1 MEPNIKPEEGKALPT
16 PPTDMSQDSAPKA
29 DLKPEAKPVKPEA
42 VQFAE
47 RALGR
52 EFASVE
58 EAEKTIKNLN
68 SLVGD
73 QTVSSQRKALE
84 KIASQA
90 NMSTN
95 ELIEYL
101 ATQDISTPQA
111 TPDENQPAEPPVR
124 NLPDDTTKRLVRLE
138 TDTFVERNPEAQ
150 EVRDQVFAKALATGR
165 PVSDIWDNE
174 FAPLIKLGE
183 KKGAKKLQQNVE
195 GQPLRAT
202 STASESTDT
211 KVDFSGINPA
221 TGKRWTATEMEAYLM
236 YPTPSRGL

>member
-1 MEPNIKPEEGKALPT
+1 MESTNIPEEGTAVPT
-16 PPTDMSQDSAPKA
+16 PPDDMSSQDSAPDA
-29 DLKPEAKPVKPEA
+29 DPIQEAKPEA

-47 RALGR
+47 RTLGR
-52 EFASVE
+52 KFDSVE

-101 ATQDISTPQA
+101 ATQDINTPQA
-111 TPDENQPAEPPVR
+111 TSDESHTVESAPVR

-138 TDTFVERNPEAQ
+138 TDTFVKDTPEAKV
-150 EVRDQVFAKALATGR
+150 VRDQIFAKALATGR
-165 PVSDIWDNE
+165 SVTEIWSNE
-174 FAPLIKLGE
+174 FAPLIEIG
-183 KKGAKKLQQNVE
+183 KKSGAKKLQQNIE
-195 GQPLRAT
+195 GQPLKAT
-202 STASESTDT
+202 STAMEDVDT
-211 KVDFSGINPA
+211 KINFSGNNPA
-221 TGKRWTATEMEAYLM
+221 TGQRWTAEEMEKYIG
-236 YPTPSRGL
+236 YTPPSKRI

>member
-1 MEPNIKPEEGKALPT
+1 MDTNIKPEEGTAVPT
-16 PPTDMSQDSAPKA
+16 PPTDMSQGSALTA
-29 DLKPEAKPVKPEA
+29 DQPIQAEAKPEA

-47 RALGR
+47 RTLGR

-101 ATQDISTPQA
+101 ATQDISTPQETVD
-111 TPDENQPAEPPVR
+111 TPVESSPVR

-138 TDTFVERNPEAQ
+138 TDTFVKDNPEAQ
-150 EVRDQVFAKALATGR
+150 VVRDQVFAKALATGK
-165 PVSDIWDNE
+165 PVNEIWATE
-174 FAPLIKLGE
+174 FAPLIELG
-183 KKGAKKLQQNVE
+183 KKSGAKKLQQNLE
-195 GQPLRAT
+195 GQPTRAT
-202 STASESTDT
+202 STASEDSDT
-211 KVDFSGINPA
+211 KVDFSGINAA
-221 TGKRWTATEMEAYLM
+221 TGKRWTAEEMEHYVGYAK
-236 YPTPSRGL
+236 PSSRL

>member
-1 MEPNIKPEEGKALPT
+1 METNITPEEGTAVPT
-16 PPTDMSQDSAPKA
+16 PPADMSQNSAPQA
-29 DLKPEAKPVKPEA
+29 DLTSEAKPEA

-47 RALGR
+47 RTLGR
-52 EFASVE
+52 KFDSVE

-101 ATQDISTPQA
+101 ATQDINTPQA
-111 TPDENQPAEPPVR
+111 TEEAPVESAPVR
-124 NLPDDTTKRLVRLE
+124 NLPDDTTKRLVRIE
-138 TDTFVERNPEAQ
+138 VNSFVKENPEAQ

-165 PVSDIWDNE
+165 PVDEIWAKE
-174 FAPLIKLGE
+174 FAPLIELGQ
-183 KKGAKKLQQNVE
+183 KKGAKKLQQNIE
-195 GQPLRAT
+195 GQPTKAT
-202 STASESTDT
+202 STAAETSDT
-211 KVDFSGINPA
+211 SVDFNKMSS
-221 TGKRWTATEMEAYLM
+221 KDMEKYIGYVA
-236 YPTPSRGL
+236 PTPGL